1 MDADIKWLD
10 DPETFRVNQLPA
22 HSDHRYYGDYAEWA
36 HHRSR
41 FVQSLDG
48 QWQFQFAPNPHG
60 RRTSLPL
67 TTTQPTLAR
76 LRCRVK
82 LSSVTTPRTITLTP

>member
-10 DPETFRVNQLPA
+10 DPETFRVNQLLA
-22 HSDHRYYGDYAEWA
+22 HSDHHYYGNYAEWA

-48 QWQFQFAPNPHG
+48 QWQFQFAPNPQERPADFYAVDYDTADFG
-60 RRTSLPL
+60 TIE
-67 TTTQPTLAR
+67 
-76 LRCRVK
+76 V
-82 LSSVTTPRTITLTP
+82 PR